1 MPCLGYEDIS
11 WEREE
16 KFMTAEAQE
25 LKEKFGEML
34 PFMREFDDLDAKIGN
49 YKNKI
54 KQDQKLLKS
63 KDQTGFIVCLIIGVV
78 LVPFF
83 ATIMMLLLRIGEV
96 SAAIA
101 GIGIF
106 LGYLIIA
113 TLVIICV
120 YALESSGYK
129 NKTKKLNEEIARL
142 QKEIAIMEPRLEK
155 VFDILAERIVVVPEN
170 YRYLM
175 AVECMYAYFVNRR
188 ADSLKEAINL
198 YEEELYRMRQEQRS
212 EQMVALQR
220 QQNSA
225 LNNISASSAINAA
238 ANMAQVFQ
246 NIGR

>member
-1 MPCLGYEDIS
+1 
-11 WEREE
+11 
-16 KFMTAEAQE
+16 
-25 LKEKFGEML
+25 
-34 PFMREFDDLDAKIGN
+34 
-49 YKNKI
+49 
-54 KQDQKLLKS
+54 
-63 KDQTGFIVCLIIGVV
+63 
-78 LVPFF
+78 
-83 ATIMMLLLRIGEV
+83 
-96 SAAIA
+96 
-101 GIGIF
+101 
-106 LGYLIIA
+106 
-113 TLVIICV
+113 
-120 YALESSGYK
+120 
-129 NKTKKLNEEIARL
+129 
-142 QKEIAIMEPRLEK
+142 MEPRLEK

-175 AVECMYAYFVNRR
+175 AVECMYGYFVNRR